1 MISYDLS
8 FKGRRADADRITIGL
23 EHILICNYL
32 TTVNSEQAKMGKKK
46 KRSAMV
52 ISFTILKLVCN
63 LDGIVILMK
72 NFEGESQS
80 GWKTR

>member
-1 MISYDLS
+1 
-8 FKGRRADADRITIGL
+8 
-23 EHILICNYL
+23 
-32 TTVNSEQAKMGKKK
+32 MGKKK